1 MVTRTYDGT
10 YADDAHASDT
20 YAAERAHEDSAAYRD
35 VGATIFLWVAW
46 TLAFAVWAFF
56 MSSFFGI
63 LHDVAAGGPGSIM
76 GGVDLGGAAFAVM
89 DVIGGVIVL
98 GLVLIY
104 GLAKYHTRNRAL
116 DPMTEAATARLYD
129 QGGD

>member
-10 YADDAHASDT
+10 YTSDT
-20 YAAERAHEDSAAYRD
+20 YPADATVTERAEYRD

-46 TLAFAVWAFF
+46 TLAFAFWALF

-63 LHDVAAGGPGSIM
+63 LHDIAAAGPGSLM
-76 GGVDLGGAAFAVM
+76 GGVDMGGGGYAVM
-89 DVIGGVIVL
+89 DVVGGVVIL

-104 GLAKYHTRNRAL
+104 GMARYATRDKAM
-116 DPMTEAATARLYD
+116 DPVTEAATRDLYD
-129 QGGD
+129 HPGR